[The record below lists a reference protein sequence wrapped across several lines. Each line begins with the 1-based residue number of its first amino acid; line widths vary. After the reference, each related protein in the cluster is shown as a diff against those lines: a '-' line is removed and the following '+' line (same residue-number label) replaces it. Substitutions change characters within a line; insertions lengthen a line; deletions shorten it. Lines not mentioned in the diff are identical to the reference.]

1 MNDAEAVRVA
11 AALLPAWVGWANL
24 VLPFLIVVVAAALS
38 AWVAGTT
45 ALRLVGN
52 SRGDGWAENAR
63 ILFPVRLALGLNTLV
78 MGLIFGALA
87 SEFEGPLSLIHGAIW
102 IWVVLLPAMLVSGL
116 VARRFAVRLG
126 LRAPSRS
133 AWWREAA
140 LGLLIFGPYW
150 LVTLTAAGWLLDH
163 PDVPPAP
170 VLVATALALLLSSWG
185 GGLLLARAFGLAK
198 PASQRLEEAVGKTS
212 QRVGIFPRATYEV
225 PLTMANA
232 FAFHG
237 FRLLAFTRGALDVL
251 DDDAL
256 EAICFHELGHL
267 GEPWRLART
276 SQVLPFFGIAAAP
289 TMARTAGLP
298 VFWVLGP
305 AMALAVLSNYGLRR
319 LRRRREERADAVAR
333 TQEGEPGGYGRA
345 LELLY
350 KANRIPVVL
359 GGRWKTHPDLYDR
372 LAAGATSPLTA
383 RPLPPRRSPTVVGLF
398 AGGLV
403 GVVAVA
409 ASLWLLERGIDS
421 LRDDSRALW
430 HIALRGGGAS
440 ELADLALRRQRK
452 SHSEAIA
459 LYRGAA
465 ALDDYPTYSVL
476 LGMALADA
484 DRCDEAEQA
493 LSEARLKADTRRLH
507 GGERHALVDAPNA
520 LVACRERASS
530 PRSP

>member
-212 QRVGIFPRATYEV
+212 QRVGIVPRATYEV

-289 TMARTAGLP
+289 SSGA
-298 VFWVLGP
+298 W
-305 AMALAVLSNYGLRR
+305 
-319 LRRRREERADAVAR
+319 
-333 TQEGEPGGYGRA
+333 GR
-345 LELLY
+345 
-350 KANRIPVVL
+350 P
-359 GGRWKTHPDLYDR
+359 W
-372 LAAGATSPLTA
+372 
-383 RPLPPRRSPTVVGLF
+383 RS
-398 AGGLV
+398 
-403 GVVAVA
+403 
-409 ASLWLLERGIDS
+409 
-421 LRDDSRALW
+421 
-430 HIALRGGGAS
+430 
-440 ELADLALRRQRK
+440 
-452 SHSEAIA
+452 
-459 LYRGAA
+459 
-465 ALDDYPTYSVL
+465 
-476 LGMALADA
+476 
-484 DRCDEAEQA
+484 
-493 LSEARLKADTRRLH
+493 
-507 GGERHALVDAPNA
+507 
-520 LVACRERASS
+520 
-530 PRSP
+530 RS